1 MRAGR
6 LVLYVESLAF
16 RVECGCL
23 KFGRLRHGPSIL
35 GVGPTYG
42 PERTDYSWWWWWRN
56 PKIKSWGSIEFA
68 RESRRLGGN
77 RAVRIGQFFSLGVES
92 LVETPPIEVSGS
104 ERIEKWVFGLSLPI
118 SFLTV

>member
-23 KFGRLRHGPSIL
+23 KLGHLKHGPSIL
-35 GVGPTYG
+35 GLGPTYG
-42 PERTDYSWWWWWRN
+42 PERTDYRWWKNSEMR
-56 PKIKSWGSIEFA
+56 SWGSIEFA
-68 RESRRLGGN
+68 RKSRKLGGD
-77 RAVRIGQFFSLGVES
+77 RAVRVGQFFSLGIES
-92 LVETPPIEVSGS
+92 LVETPPIEVSGP